1 MSMLEF
7 SHLARELWVVWLLA
21 IFGAIV
27 FYAYRK
33 RNKDYFADCAQ
44 IPFRRDSE
52 EMNDHG

>member
-1 MSMLEF
+1 MTMHELS
-7 SHLARELWVVWLLA
+7 SLARELWVVWLLI
-21 IFGAIV
+21 IFGVIV

-44 IPFRRDSE
+44 IPFRHDAE